1 MLSAQ
6 SDLLTRVESWTQ
18 EVERHTRQCKKASG
32 LAETGYMGH
41 GTNPRSLA
49 PRKALDEITS
59 NLRPRKRRAPSIM
72 PGSKDAAGNTG
83 KKKIKLPDV
92 VDAPTGR
99 GRGRPRKEQPAPSND
114 GSMPLRQRPS
124 SSHPILPPPTKPASA
139 PRSRSASPRKISIDM
154 SYLLECNPGVIR
166 RTYKQIYQD
175 GDGEKIPGSVRLLHQ
190 RLAKVAKNAIPSELK
205 VGGNSCPSQSLPI
218 RVTLTST
225 RLPTKMMLTLL
236 VRPSLL
242 QMIMSSYL
250 STQQIY
256 HRISFIA

>member
-18 EVERHTRQCKKASG
+18 EVERHTRQCKKAST
-32 LAETGYMGH
+32 LAETGRMSR
-41 GTNPRSLA
+41 GTNPRSLVS
-49 PRKALDEITS
+49 RKALGEVTS
-59 NLRPRKRRAPSIM
+59 NSRPRKRRAPSTM
-72 PGSKDAAGNTG
+72 PDLKDAVGNTG

-99 GRGRPRKEQPAPSND
+99 GRGRPRKEQPAPSGD

-124 SSHPILPPPTKPASA
+124 SSHPVLPPPTKPASA
-139 PRSRSASPRKISIDM
+139 PRSRSTSPRKISIDM
-154 SYLLECNPGVIR
+154 SYLLECNPRVRLG
-166 RTYKQIYQD
+166 TYKQIYQD

-190 RLAKVAKNAIPSELK
+190 QLTKVAKNAIPSELK
-205 VGGNSCPSQSLPI
+205 VGGDSCPSQSFPI

-225 RLPTKMMLTLL
+225 RLPTKMTLTLL

-242 QMIMSSYL
+242 QTITSSYL
-250 STQQIY
+250 STQQLY
-256 HRISFIA
+256 HRISLIA